1 MGKQRGLINV
11 GIFWESAWGYLSQAK
26 FWLWFSLGALPIV
39 LIHFL
44 TFPDQ
49 IAPLGLLLLFFL
61 IQAISNR
68 PRTGHGRA
76 KISFG
81 FGAFV
86 ASWSMWLFLIYTYP
100 YQPWPLRSEYPLGI
114 AVYCLAGWLSTVTWP
129 QAIEY
134 TEDQDHF

>member
-1 MGKQRGLINV
+1 M

-86 ASWSMWLFLIYTYP
+86 ASWSMWLYLGYTYVNRLP
-100 YQPWPLRSEYPLGI
+100 DEYSLGI
-114 AVYCLAGWLSTVTWP
+114 SAYAIAGVLSTVTWP

>member
-1 MGKQRGLINV
+1 V

-86 ASWSMWLFLIYTYP
+86 ASWSMWLYLGYTYVNRLP
-100 YQPWPLRSEYPLGI
+100 DEYSLGI
-114 AVYCLAGWLSTVTWP
+114 SAYAIAGVLSTVTWP